1 MAGEKFVDTSV
12 VVRYLTGDPPKMAEQ
27 ATAILDHSSDLVVT
41 DVALAETA
49 FVLTSVYRI
58 PRERVVD
65 SLVQLV
71 QKPNL
76 AIFGLDKDVVTNALL
91 LGRPSGRI
99 SFSNIH
105 DLGRGSL
112 GPRHD
117 RLHLRRALPFG
128 WAQSASVAETRVT
141 LPV

>member
-1 MAGEKFVDTSV
+1 MAGEKLVDTSV
-12 VVRYLTGDPPKMAEQ
+12 VVRYLTGDPPEMAEH
-27 ATAILDHSSDLVVT
+27 AKAILDRSADLVVT

-76 AIFGLDKDVVTNALL
+76 TIFGLDKDVVTNALL
-91 LGRPSGRI
+91 LCRPSGRI
-99 SFSNIH
+99 SFSDALIWAAARSANVTTVFTFDERFPSDGL
-105 DLGRGSL
+105 DLR
-112 GPRHD
+112 
-117 RLHLRRALPFG
+117 
-128 WAQSASVAETRVT
+128 VA
-141 LPV
+141 P